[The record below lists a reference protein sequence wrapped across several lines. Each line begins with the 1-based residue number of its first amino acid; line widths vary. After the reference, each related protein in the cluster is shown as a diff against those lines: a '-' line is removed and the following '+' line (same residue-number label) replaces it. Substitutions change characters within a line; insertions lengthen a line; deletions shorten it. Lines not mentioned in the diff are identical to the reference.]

1 MRKIYLVGGGTGGHC
16 LPMLTTY
23 RFFKKKK
30 IECKIITDE
39 RGRVFFDTIPE
50 EDKKILKNLFK
61 ANNRVSQIFNI
72 PLFYIKSLFIFLNS
86 KADFVVGF
94 GGYMTLAPLYA
105 AKILNYKIAIHEAN
119 AVMGKANR
127 NLVSKAKIIFTTF
140 EQTLKIEN
148 KFRAKVINV
157 GMPVRDLKNDK
168 RIISK
173 NIDKIRICVIGG
185 SQGSKSLSEI
195 VPKAIVQLQDKV
207 SKKIHVSHQGRLED
221 LKKIKN
227 FYIANKLSCEVSDY
241 FDDMT
246 TLIHMSDIIISRS
259 GSSTT
264 NEIINAKKPSILIP
278 FPYAVDDHQYFNA
291 KKLSEIKC
299 SKVIRNENLN
309 SVNLSLEA
317 YRLLYFEKNSGYIR
331 SKLSRI
337 KTTNSSEQILSK
349 LYEYK

>member
-1 MRKIYLVGGGTGGHC
+1 MKIYLVGGGTGGHC

-23 RFFKKKK
+23 KFFKKKK

-39 RGRVFFDTIPE
+39 RGKFFFNSIPS
-50 EDKKILKNLFK
+50 EDKKILKNLFNT
-61 ANNRVSQIFNI
+61 NNRFSQILNI
-72 PLFYIKSLFIFLNS
+72 PLFFIKSLFIFLNS
-86 KADFVVGF
+86 NTNFIIGF

-105 AKILNYKIAIHEAN
+105 AKLLNYKIAIHEAN

-127 NLVSKAKIIFTTF
+127 NLISSAKIIFTTF
-140 EQTLKIEN
+140 EKTLKIDNEF
-148 KFRAKVINV
+148 KIKVINV
-157 GMPVRDLKNDK
+157 GMPVREFKNDK
-168 RIISK
+168 KIADK
-173 NIDKIRICVIGG
+173 NTNKIKICVIGG

-195 VPKAIVQLQDKV
+195 VPKAIVNLQKIV
-207 SKKIHVSHQGRLED
+207 KKKIHVFHQGRAED
-221 LKKIKN
+221 LRNIRN
-227 FYIANKLSCEVSDY
+227 FYIANRLSCDVRAY
-241 FDDMT
+241 FDDMA

-278 FPYAVDDHQYFNA
+278 FPYAADDHQYFNA
-291 KKLSEIKC
+291 KNLSIIKC

-309 SVNLSLEA
+309 YLNLSLEA
-317 YRLLYFEKNSGYIR
+317 HRLLYFEENSSYIK

-337 KTTNSSEQILSK
+337 KVVNSSEQILSK